1 MLIACKSMTRI
12 DKLKKLLEKN
22 HDFKK
27 LKIKDIALDRAEWLS
42 SIQVAWPKLIEL
54 MINKAVPNG

>member
-1 MLIACKSMTRI
+1 MTKI

>member
-1 MLIACKSMTRI
+1 MLIACKSMTKI

-27 LKIKDIALDRAEWLS
+27 SKIEDIALDRAEWLS